1 MKRKHLKYIV
11 IILMLE
17 IDSSSSFEYDLQQKI
32 VTISTQIS
40 IKQN

>member
-17 IDSSSSFEYDLQQKI
+17 IDSSSSLEYDLQQKI